1 MTKPTINNLL
11 NGVATDYLNIND
23 RAVQYGDGIFETIL
37 CDKNKLYYWEK
48 HFQRLRLSAE
58 KLNIPCPEESLLL
71 NDITQLLSGAENEEA
86 DSYAI
91 KIILTRGT
99 GERGYRYTKNLN
111 PNRIVSLSRVESK
124 YSSLLSNNL
133 LSGALFLCEHQVSI
147 NENLAGLK
155 HLNRLENV
163 LARNEWNDAASAS
176 TQGSEIIDGVML
188 NANQHVIE
196 GTMSN
201 IFAVK
206 KQQLFTPCLM
216 LSGVN
221 GIMRNVVME
230 LAAEN
235 NIIVTNVNLSLN
247 ELLTMDEVFIC
258 NSLIG
263 MKAVTTFLN
272 TTYTD
277 TPITQKIFQALL
289 ISMNNYVKNTK

>member
-1 MTKPTINNLL
+1 MTKATINNLL
-11 NGVATDYLNIND
+11 NGIATDYLNIND

-37 CDKNKLYYWEK
+37 CDNNKLYYWQK
-48 HFQRLRLSAE
+48 HYQRLQLSAE

-71 NDITQLLSGAENEEA
+71 GDIRHLLSGAEKGGGGP
-86 DSYAI
+86 YAI
-91 KIILTRGT
+91 KIILSRGA

-111 PNRIVSLSRVESK
+111 PNRIVSFSSIESN
-124 YSSLLSNNL
+124 YSSLLSGNL
-133 LSGALFLCEHQVSI
+133 LSGALFLCQQQVSI

-163 LARNEWNDAASAS
+163 LARNEWNDAAK
-176 TQGSEIIDGVML
+176 GNEIIDGVMV

-206 KQQLFTPCLM
+206 NQQLFTPGLM

-221 GIMRNVVME
+221 GIMRNVIME
-230 LAAEN
+230 LAAKN
-235 NIIVTNVNLSLN
+235 NITVANINLTIN

-263 MKAVTTFLN
+263 MKAVTTFLS
-272 TTYTD
+272 TSYTD
-277 TPITQKIFQALL
+277 TPITQIIFQAVLS
-289 ISMNNYVKNTK
+289 SMNNDVKNTK

>member
-1 MTKPTINNLL
+1 MNKPTISNLV
-11 NGVATDYLNIND
+11 NGIATDYLNVND

-37 CDKNKLYYWEK
+37 CNKNKLYYWAK
-48 HFQRLRLSAE
+48 HYQRLQLSAA
-58 KLNIPCPEESLLL
+58 KLNVPCPEESLLL
-71 NDITQLLSGAENEEA
+71 NDITQLLSGAKHTDK

-91 KIILTRGT
+91 KIILTRGV
-99 GERGYRYTKNLN
+99 GERGYKYPENLN
-111 PNRIVSLSRVESK
+111 PNRIVSFSRIESK
-124 YSSLLSNNL
+124 YSSLLSKDL
-133 LSGALFLCEHQVSI
+133 LSGSLFLCENQVSI

-163 LARNEWNDAASAS
+163 LARNEWHDAVPV
-176 TQGSEIIDGVML
+176 QGSEIIDGVML

-206 KQQLFTPCLM
+206 NQQLFTPCLL

-221 GIMRNVVME
+221 GIMRNVVMA

-235 NIIVTNVNLSLN
+235 NITVTNANLSLN
-247 ELLTMDEVFIC
+247 ELLSMDEVFIC

-272 TTYTD
+272 TTYAD
-277 TPITQKIFQALL
+277 IPITQKIFQALL
-289 ISMNNYVKNTK
+289 TSMNNYVKDTK

>member
-11 NGVATDYLNIND
+11 NGIATDYLNIND
-23 RAVQYGDGIFETIL
+23 RAVHYGDGIFETIL
-37 CDKNKLYYWEK
+37 CDKNKLYYWQK
-48 HFQRLRLSAE
+48 HYQRLQLSAT
-58 KLNIPCPEESLLL
+58 KLNISCPEESLLL
-71 NDITQLLSGAENEEA
+71 NDIRQLLSGAENVAA

-91 KIILTRGT
+91 KIILTRGA
-99 GERGYRYTKNLN
+99 GERGYKYTKNLN
-111 PNRIVSLSRVESK
+111 PNRIVSLSTIESS
-124 YSSLLSNNL
+124 YSSLLSNDL
-133 LSGALFLCEHQVSI
+133 LSGELFLCEHQVSI

-163 LARNEWNDAASAS
+163 LARNEWDA
-176 TQGSEIIDGVML
+176 TEKGRGIIDGVML

-206 KQQLFTPCLM
+206 NQQLFTPCLM
-216 LSGVN
+216 LSGVD

-230 LAAEN
+230 LAAQN
-235 NIIVTNVNLSLN
+235 NITVANVNLSLN

-263 MKAVTTFLN
+263 MKAVTSFLN
-272 TTYTD
+272 TTYAD
-277 TPITQKIFQALL
+277 THISQKIFQAVLT
-289 ISMNNYVKNTK
+289 SMNNYVKNTK

>member
-1 MTKPTINNLL
+1 MTKLNINNLL
-11 NGVATDYLNIND
+11 NGIATDYLNIND

-37 CDKNKLYYWEK
+37 CNKNKLYYWQK
-48 HFQRLRLSAE
+48 HYLRLQLSAE

-71 NDITQLLSGAENEEA
+71 NDIRQLLSGAKNGQA
-86 DSYAI
+86 GSYAI
-91 KIILTRGT
+91 KIILTRGA
-99 GERGYRYTKNLN
+99 GERGYKYTKNLN
-111 PNRIVSLSRVESK
+111 PNRIVSFSSIESK

-133 LSGALFLCEHQVSI
+133 LSGVLFLCQQQVSI

-163 LARNEWNDAASAS
+163 LARNEWNDAAAA
-176 TQGSEIIDGVML
+176 QGSEIIDGVML
-188 NANQHVIE
+188 NANQHIIE

-206 KQQLFTPCLM
+206 NQQIFTPGLM
-216 LSGVN
+216 LSGVD
-221 GIMRNVVME
+221 GIMRNVVMD
-230 LAAEN
+230 LASEN
-235 NIIVTNVNLSLN
+235 NINVANVNLSLN

-263 MKAVTTFLN
+263 MKAVTTFQG

-277 TPITQKIFQALL
+277 THISQIIFQALL
-289 ISMNNYVKNTK
+289 TSMNNYVKNTK

>member
-11 NGVATDYLNIND
+11 NGIATDYLNIND
-23 RAVQYGDGIFETIL
+23 RAVQYGDGVFETIL
-37 CDKNKLYYWEK
+37 CNKNKLYYWEK
-48 HFQRLRLSAE
+48 HYQRLQLSAT

-71 NDITQLLSGAENEEA
+71 NDMTQLLSGAENVAA

-91 KIILTRGT
+91 KIILTRGA
-99 GERGYRYTKNLN
+99 GERGYKYTKNLS
-111 PNRIVSLSRVESK
+111 PNRIVSLSTIESK
-124 YSSLLSNNL
+124 YSSLLSNDL
-133 LSGALFLCEHQVSI
+133 LSGELFLCEHQVSI

-163 LARNEWNDAASAS
+163 LARNEWDDAAK
-176 TQGSEIIDGVML
+176 GSGIIDGVML

-206 KQQLFTPCLM
+206 NQQLFTPCLM

-221 GIMRNVVME
+221 GIMRNVVMA

-235 NIIVTNVNLSLN
+235 NITVANVNLSLN

-272 TTYTD
+272 TTYAD
-277 TPITQKIFQALL
+277 THMTQIIFQALL
-289 ISMNNYVKNTK
+289 TSMNNYVKNTK